1 MIRFLRKILK
11 PYKKLIVALLVLQ
24 IISNCLSLYLP
35 AINAKIIDVGVPNQD
50 IHYILVWGGIMIAL
64 SLIQIIFS
72 VGANIVGAKAAL
84 LGGRD
89 LREKMYTKI
98 LSLSEREVA
107 MFGASTLVTRS
118 TNDVQQVLQ
127 FITSLFTVIISAPIM
142 FVGGILMAATLDLS
156 LSTIIFIML
165 PVFTVIS
172 VVFVKKIIPSYRI
185 KQEKID
191 EVNAILRDQIS
202 GVRVVKA
209 FVKEEYEKEKMDN
222 VSQDLSNINL
232 SIGRTT
238 SIMNPL
244 FLFIVNIVVILIAWY
259 GGYRALAGQT
269 QIGTIIAMITYAN
282 FILSAVMMASMVFIL
297 YPRAEVSVKR
307 IVEVLDTKSSVSE
320 SEVAKEDK
328 GFKESINFNNV
339 SFSYVPENKEVEPV
353 LKDINF
359 TAKAGKVT
367 AIIGSTGC
375 GKTTLLNLIE
385 RLMDVTK
392 GSVSLDGT
400 NIKDIKIEALRR
412 KIGIVPQKA
421 FLFSGTLKDNLKF
434 ANPDATEDEMW
445 EALRVAQAEEFIREN
460 KDGLN
465 AKVSEGGINFSGGQ
479 RQRLA
484 IARAVVRKPN
494 IYLFDDSFSALDYKT
509 DKKLRGELK
518 KITKDAI
525 VIMVAQ
531 RISTIADADS
541 IIVMN
546 NGCIEDIGTHEEL
559 LRRCTTYKEIAA
571 SQPMDKEE

>member
-222 VSQDLSNINL
+222 VSHDLSNINL

-328 GFKESINFNNV
+328 GFKESINFDNV
-339 SFSYVPENKEVEPV
+339 SFSYAPENNEVEPV

>member
-328 GFKESINFNNV
+328 GFKESINFDNV
-339 SFSYVPENKEVEPV
+339 SFSYAPENNEVEPV